1 MLEEI
6 EQLNIV
12 AKGTDICS
20 FINFSIFTG
29 TLNGPLLFEVLRLL
43 ISSAISFTVIEFRK
57 KLLDCLIAGIKDKG
71 DALVAG
77 ILLARLLPML
87 IKNALKEFAI
97 EYVSVI
103 ALLSTTSLDGILFLR
118 GLKEIISLIP
128 FQMFLICDL
137 LCLK

>member
-12 AKGTDICS
+12 AKGIDICS
-20 FINFSIFTG
+20 FINFNIFTG

-43 ISSAISFTVIEFRK
+43 ISSAISFTLIEFRK
-57 KLLDCLIAGIKDKG
+57 KLLDCLDAGIKDKG

-77 ILLARLLPML
+77 ILLARLLPIL
-87 IKNALKEFAI
+87 VKNALKEFAI

-103 ALLSTTSLDGILFLR
+103 ALLSTTTLDRILFLK
-118 GLKEIISLIP
+118 GLK
-128 FQMFLICDL
+128 
-137 LCLK
+137 